1 VEKDDKIAAKN
12 KIMATIKH
20 RKNYQSDFKAKVA
33 LEAVKGRLTIN
44 EISKQFGVHPNQISK
59 WKKQFLES
67 LPQIFDNSKP
77 AKNEQDEELVNQL
90 YQQIGQA
97 VGRLNLIGSKKICL
111 FRLKLNGHLLS
122 QTIKRFQLFTNVSFW
137 ASIV

>member
-1 VEKDDKIAAKN
+1 MEKDDKIAAKN
-12 KIMATIKH
+12 KVMATSKH
-20 RKNYQSDFKAKVA
+20 RKNYQADFKANVA

-67 LPQIFDNSKP
+67 LPQIFDNSQR

-90 YQQIGQA
+90 YQQIGQMK
-97 VGRLNLIGSKKICL
+97 VELDWLKKKSA
-111 FRLKLNGHLLS
+111 F
-122 QTIKRFQLFTNVSFW
+122 FQS
-137 ASIV
+137 S

>member
-1 VEKDDKIAAKN
+1 MEKDDKIAVKN
-12 KIMATIKH
+12 KVMAITKH

-33 LEAVKGRLTIN
+33 LEAVRGRLTIN

-77 AKNEQDEELVNQL
+77 AKTEQSEELVNQL
-90 YQQIGQA
+90 YQQIGQMKVELDWLKKKSA
-97 VGRLNLIGSKKICL
+97 FFGS
-111 FRLKLNGHLLS
+111 S
-122 QTIKRFQLFTNVSFW
+122 
-137 ASIV
+137 